1 MNQIETLEN
10 AKKRVDEL
18 KIKNIANANEKQ
30 RLEEE
35 LQKIKEEIKSIY
47 GVEIED
53 FNSAIEVMEKE
64 QNVLMEKLKNLIEE
78 ASEKIGA

>member
-10 AKKRVDEL
+10 AKKKVDEL
-18 KIKNIANANEKQ
+18 KIKNIANTNEKK
-30 RLEEE
+30 RLESE
-35 LQKIKEEIKSIY
+35 LQNIKEEIKSTY

-64 QNVLMEKLKNLIEE
+64 QSILMEKLKNLIEE

>member
-18 KIKNIANANEKQ
+18 KIKNIANANEKK
-30 RLEEE
+30 RLERE
-35 LQKIKEEIKSIY
+35 LQKIKEEIKSTY

>member
-18 KIKNIANANEKQ
+18 KIKNIANANEKK
-30 RLEEE
+30 RLEGE
-35 LQKIKEEIKSIY
+35 LQKIKEEIKSTY

>member
-1 MNQIETLEN
+1 MNEIETLEN

-18 KIKNIANANEKQ
+18 KIKNIANANEKK
-30 RLEEE
+30 RLEDE
-35 LQKIKEEIKSIY
+35 LDKIKEEIKREY

-64 QNVLMEKLKNLIEE
+64 QGVLMNKLKSLIQE
-78 ASEKIGA
+78 ATEKIGV

>member
-1 MNQIETLEN
+1 MKQIETKKN
-10 AKKRVDEL
+10 TKKRVDEL
-18 KIKNIANANEKQ
+18 KIKNIANANEKK
-30 RLEEE
+30 RLERE
-35 LQKIKEEIKSIY
+35 LQKIKEEIKSTY

>member
-1 MNQIETLEN
+1 MNEIETLEN

-18 KIKNIANANEKQ
+18 KIKNIANANEKK
-30 RLEEE
+30 RLEDE
-35 LQKIKEEIKSIY
+35 LDKIKEEIKRVY

-64 QNVLMEKLKNLIEE
+64 QDVLMNKLKFLIQE
-78 ASEKIGA
+78 ATEKIGV

>member
-10 AKKRVDEL
+10 AKKKVDEL
-18 KIKNIANANEKQ
+18 KIKNIANTNEKK
-30 RLEEE
+30 RLESE
-35 LQKIKEEIKSIY
+35 LQSIKEEIKSTY

-64 QNVLMEKLKNLIEE
+64 QSVLMEKLKNLIEE

>member
-18 KIKNIANANEKQ
+18 KIKNIANANEKK

-35 LQKIKEEIKSIY
+35 LRKIKEEIKSTY

>member
-1 MNQIETLEN
+1 MNEIETLEN

-18 KIKNIANANEKQ
+18 KIKNIANANEKK
-30 RLEEE
+30 RLEDE
-35 LQKIKEEIKSIY
+35 LDKIKEEIKRVY

-64 QNVLMEKLKNLIEE
+64 QDVLMNKLKSLIQE
-78 ASEKIGA
+78 ATEKIGV

>member
-10 AKKRVDEL
+10 AKKKVDEL
-18 KIKNIANANEKQ
+18 KIKNIANTNEKK
-30 RLEEE
+30 RLESE
-35 LQKIKEEIKSIY
+35 LQSIKEEIKLTY

-64 QNVLMEKLKNLIEE
+64 QSILMEKLKNLIEE

>member
-1 MNQIETLEN
+1 MNQIEALES
-10 AKKRVDEL
+10 AKKKVDEL
-18 KIKNIANANEKQ
+18 KIKNIANTNEKK
-30 RLEEE
+30 RLESE
-35 LQKIKEEIKSIY
+35 LQSIKEEIKSTY

-64 QNVLMEKLKNLIEE
+64 QSILMEKLKNLIEE

>member
-1 MNQIETLEN
+1 MNQIEALEN
-10 AKKRVDEL
+10 AKKKVDEL
-18 KIKNIANANEKQ
+18 KIKNIANTNEKK
-30 RLEEE
+30 RLESE
-35 LQKIKEEIKSIY
+35 LQSIKEEIKSTY

-64 QNVLMEKLKNLIEE
+64 QSVLMEKLKNLIEE

>member
-10 AKKRVDEL
+10 AKKKVDEL
-18 KIKNIANANEKQ
+18 KIKNIANTNEKK
-30 RLEEE
+30 RLESE
-35 LQKIKEEIKSIY
+35 LQSIKEEIKSTY

-64 QNVLMEKLKNLIEE
+64 QSILMEKLKNLIEE